1 MGGLCSRSSKHDHGH
16 NNKYAKTK
24 TGSTATVKKNNSS
37 NLTKLQ
43 VQDSKQEVQ
52 QPIVVHYEIDGTGTG
67 GAAATEDDFY
77 DGIPRYNAA
86 SLKSRSIRSKQA
98 AVAKVSEV
106 SSRLGR
112 AGTLGLGKAAEVLDT
127 LGSSMTNLN
136 SGSGFVSVVA
146 TKGNEIGILSFE
158 VANTI
163 MKGHNLMKSL
173 SKRSIRQLKEVVL
186 PSDGVQNLVSEDM
199 DELLQIVAADKR
211 EELKVFSG
219 EVVRFGNRCKDAQ
232 WHELD
237 RYFEKISR
245 KLTPQKQLRDEAD
258 SVMQQLMTLVQSTAE
273 LYHEMH
279 GLDRFEQDYQ
289 RKRQEEDKSLA
300 NHRGDSVAIIRG
312 EMKSQRKQVKV
323 LKKKS
328 LWSRSMEEVMEKLV
342 DIVQFLHFEIHNAFG
357 SSEGCEPADESPS
370 SHRRLGPSGLSLHY
384 ANIVIQIDT
393 LVSCLFH
400 IRIFFGEEL
409 EMATNE
415 ALRASTVG
423 LSMENYL
430 AGKAPP
436 KVFFFSWVAACRK
449 ILMVDNLRNRWKIIE
464 NWSYIPKK
472 NGIRGLLQGLNC
484 LSIGLAFVFENF
496 IPVDDT
502 EGGVPSSFLIFQDSS
517 SPSSL
522 STDRRLTPGISKSQD
537 FNHGKTELKK
547 QSRLSKSCNTSPTR
561 GSKELLPL
569 KRISSGLPLIVLGV
583 EKEQALDVIDAL
595 DVINRVDVLR

>member
-400 IRIFFGEEL
+400 IR
-409 EMATNE
+409 
-415 ALRASTVG
+415 
-423 LSMENYL
+423 
-430 AGKAPP
+430 
-436 KVFFFSWVAACRK
+436 
-449 ILMVDNLRNRWKIIE
+449 
-464 NWSYIPKK
+464 
-472 NGIRGLLQGLNC
+472 
-484 LSIGLAFVFENF
+484 
-496 IPVDDT
+496 
-502 EGGVPSSFLIFQDSS
+502 
-517 SPSSL
+517 
-522 STDRRLTPGISKSQD
+522 
-537 FNHGKTELKK
+537 
-547 QSRLSKSCNTSPTR
+547 
-561 GSKELLPL
+561 
-569 KRISSGLPLIVLGV
+569 
-583 EKEQALDVIDAL
+583 
-595 DVINRVDVLR
+595 